1 MKAGGRLTVERMVK
15 LGRVARSGFY
25 RFDDTEPGPDPDMDL
40 RDAIQK
46 IAVEWPAYGRPR
58 VTHELRERGW
68 NVNPKRVYRLMRE
81 DNLLCVR
88 KRKFVVT
95 TDSNHTRKVYPNLA
109 RDVVLTAINQ
119 LWRADITYVRLRD
132 EFVFLAVILDA
143 YSRRVIGWALDRT
156 MEDSLTLTALRMA
169 LARRAVEPGLVH
181 HSDRGSQY
189 ASKDY
194 TDLLKANGIEIS
206 MSRKGNPW
214 DNAACESFMKT
225 LKYEEVLRNEYRDL
239 ADARAS
245 IPREVPRKDL
255 QPETAALG
263 TRRYVPPARFEKD
276 SRCAAAFWASFPRHR
291 EIFSIRWRRQL
302 LRPTPPL
309 IVWMS
314 FRLAIPPRRVALQHC
329 PLPLHQPGTSML

>member
-1 MKAGGRLTVERMVK
+1 VFAAHRGTTDAAGTDWKSGVYQRIQEEVKAARGLTIDRMVK
-15 LGRVARSGFY
+15 LGRVSRSGFY
-25 RFDDTEPGPDPDMDL
+25 RFDENAEPGPDPHMDL
-40 RDAIQK
+40 RDDIQR
-46 IAVEWPAYGRPR
+46 IALAWPSYGRPR
-58 VTHELRERGW
+58 ITAELRRQGW
-68 NVNPKRVYRLMRE
+68 TVNPKLVYRLMRE

-109 RDVVLTAINQ
+109 RGMILTATDQ
-119 LWRADITYVRLRD
+119 LWRADITYIRLRD

-156 MEDSLTLTALRMA
+156 MEDSLTLTALRIA
-169 LARRAVEPGLVH
+169 LSRRVVEAGLVH

-189 ASKDY
+189 ASNDY
-194 TDLLKANGIEIS
+194 TDLLKANGILFS

-245 IPREVPRKDL
+245 IREFLEKVYNQKRL
-255 QPETAALG
+255 HSALG
-263 TRRYVPPARFEKD
+263 YLPPAEFERNHKV
-276 SRCAAAFWASFPRHR
+276 AAA
-291 EIFSIRWRRQL
+291 RQL
-302 LRPTPPL
+302 SL
-309 IVWMS
+309 
-314 FRLAIPPRRVALQHC
+314 
-329 PLPLHQPGTSML
+329 